1 MGFPIVYNKTILK
14 EHPFLAIFGLG
25 SNFWVEQK
33 VGGPVKTVRW
43 HMLQQFGQLKLRTE
57 VKKTSNNK
65 HDSTTVNQIDTR
77 QFESYCDFIY
87 PIYQ

>member
-1 MGFPIVYNKTILK
+1 
-14 EHPFLAIFGLG
+14 
-25 SNFWVEQK
+25 
-33 VGGPVKTVRW
+33 
-43 HMLQQFGQLKLRTE
+43 MLQQFGQLKLRTE